1 MRGFSLRR
9 RSKKRNSIGI
19 SRREFL
25 QYCQAAPLA
34 FLPAAISSLP
44 LMAWSAPKELNSPV
58 EFHVHPRYRMPRGI
72 ETVLRKV
79 PAGFDEFVTEKY
91 QDHIAEVFIEWS
103 SELAQSPE
111 ITAALEK

>member
-34 FLPAAISSLP
+34 FLPAAISSFP
-44 LMAWSAPKELNSPV
+44 SMAPSAPKELNSPD

-72 ETVLRKV
+72 EAVLRKV
-79 PAGFDEFVTEKY
+79 PAGSDHFFTEKY
-91 QDHIAEVFIEWS
+91 QHYVGAV
-103 SELAQSPE
+103 LR
-111 ITAALEK
+111 